1 MSLPLNPKRT
11 PSYRLSVRHR
21 EVVQL
26 LAEGKTMKQA
36 ASILHI
42 TPRTVA
48 FHKYR
53 IMERLGLDTYADLVL
68 YAVRKRIL

>member
-1 MSLPLNPKRT
+1 MSLPLNPKRR
-11 PSYRLSVRHR
+11 PSYRLSVRQR